1 MTFLSLS
8 GIIKTIMIVMLDFLG
23 RAMNPAKYIAITDEL
38 EKLIVDRRYSPGELL
53 PSQLRIS
60 EQFGISRSCA
70 QKVVDE
76 LDARNLILRVPGKGI
91 FVREEASKI
100 PEFKKIAYLVPSFYR
115 TSYSGMD
122 NYGLNIMLGIE
133 EKLREFGAQ
142 FIFYRYDESKPG
154 LLKFVLKD
162 IDADGYIIWG
172 REPVIEEVQ
181 ALGRSFSSKIVLVES
196 LNAGHDIACVLPN
209 FFDAFS
215 RLIKQLQA
223 RKREKLFFLYSE
235 RYSWQD
241 DIMALKSLYESSD
254 IKFIDFSR
262 PDVSCW
268 IEDDTILRDA
278 VFKIVDNGLPDV
290 MLFFSDWPAM
300 KSIKY
305 MKEKGVSVPDDVEVI
320 GSLNFRLAEVC
331 EPPLTSMAVD
341 PELIGRRAVEQLRRM
356 ILEGVPPQLERV
368 PMTLVER
375 ASTKNE

>member
-1 MTFLSLS
+1 
-8 GIIKTIMIVMLDFLG
+8 
-23 RAMNPAKYIAITDEL
+23 MNPVKYMAVCDEL
-38 EKLIVDRRYSPGELL
+38 EKQIRSNSYLPGSLL
-53 PSQLRIS
+53 PSQLKIS

-76 LDARNLILRVPGKGI
+76 LDARMLISRIPGKGI
-91 FVREEASKI
+91 FVRTETSKI
-100 PEFKKIAYLVPSFYR
+100 PEFKKVAYLVPSFYR

-122 NYGLNIMLGIE
+122 NYGLDIMLGVE
-133 EKLREFGAQ
+133 ERLREYGAQ
-142 FIFYRYDESKPG
+142 FIFYRYDESRPG

-162 IDADGYIIWG
+162 INADGYIIWG
-172 REPVIEEVQ
+172 RVPVIKEVLAQ
-181 ALGRSFSSKIVLVES
+181 GQSFSSKIVLVES

-241 DIMALKSLYESSD
+241 DIMALKSLYESRD
-254 IKFIDFSR
+254 IRFIDFSNR
-262 PDVSCW
+262 SSTED
-268 IEDDTILRDA
+268 IEDDTTLRDA
-278 VFKIVDNGLPDV
+278 VAAIVKDGLPDV

-320 GSLNFRLAEVC
+320 GALNFRLAEVC

-356 ILEGVPPQLERV
+356 IIEGVPPQLERV
-368 PMTLVER
+368 PMTLIER
-375 ASTKNE
+375 ASTKNQ